1 VTVPEP
7 PDPPAGALTYDPE
20 IGPGYFVQTRADFLR
35 WPHFAPLVKVLYQV
49 LLTYCG
55 AGETAWP
62 GQDRLARECGVSIN
76 TIRPAL
82 ETLQTAGLVSITRR
96 GLNRTNLYHV
106 HKLPLVLAVPTK
118 ETQKLRIQ
126 TTNIGVSK
134 SAKSAAKVH
143 SVESQTVETGID
155 PELDPH
161 VRGPLPPERH
171 PRASRRP
178 RCARR
183 DAGPVA
189 GGERGG
195 GVARGRTA
203 RARGGVMDELAAGPD
218 LDTRIL
224 QTFPVKPRAYSTD
237 AEAAVQL
244 LASARA
250 FGKWRVLI
258 YGGASNSAWKVT
270 LRRADGQYTAS
281 ADTLALAICRAVL
294 TLHAALH
301 SE

>member
-1 VTVPEP
+1 
-7 PDPPAGALTYDPE
+7 
-20 IGPGYFVQTRADFLR
+20 
-35 WPHFAPLVKVLYQV
+35 
-49 LLTYCG
+49 
-55 AGETAWP
+55 
-62 GQDRLARECGVSIN
+62 
-76 TIRPAL
+76 
-82 ETLQTAGLVSITRR
+82 
-96 GLNRTNLYHV
+96 
-106 HKLPLVLAVPTK
+106 
-118 ETQKLRIQ
+118 
-126 TTNIGVSK
+126 
-134 SAKSAAKVH
+134 
-143 SVESQTVETGID
+143 
-155 PELDPH
+155 
-161 VRGPLPPERH
+161 
-171 PRASRRP
+171 
-178 RCARR
+178 
-183 DAGPVA
+183 
-189 GGERGG
+189 
-195 GVARGRTA
+195 
-203 RARGGVMDELAAGPD
+203 MDELAAGSD